1 MGLESWARLLEGRV
15 LAGRYAIE
23 RLVGEGGMGAVFAA
37 TQLAVQRRVAI
48 KVMLPGVAGDA
59 SAVERFHREA
69 TLVARIAR
77 RGVPQIIDFDR
88 DPLAGPFVVME
99 LLVGESL
106 SDRLRRSER
115 LHPRDAGS
123 IAASMLETL
132 EVVHEQGI
140 VHRDL
145 KPANVFLAREGPAER
160 SVKILDFGVARVRAP
175 YGDMTGQGAVLGT
188 PRYMAP
194 EQAAGDRNVDARA
207 DLYAVGAVL
216 YVCLGGKPPYAGV
229 TGEDVLAAVVAGPPA
244 SLLEA
249 AGDLTPALVAVVD
262 RAMKRSP
269 GARFQ
274 TAAEMRAALM
284 ASMTELPDAPP
295 ASAGPDSRTVSSSRP
310 AGPPL
315 SARAT
320 VRDGA
325 RSVEPEPRERTEIE
339 ARPSTRTPGPAPRS
353 WPSLSLLVAGG
364 LFLAAATFAVIRA
377 KPHGAA
383 STGQPTV
390 AAPATPPA
398 ATDDA
403 IPAGL
408 RDQLEKARSAWRS
421 GDAERARPMLEA
433 VVHDVEV
440 TRAHVPSPAA
450 RAAAEALLML
460 GDLDEKAIVG
470 AAPREPTTALDMGP
484 AAFVETIKL
493 GMRATNDYLRTGVWG
508 EIDLVSCAQYRS
520 GRVQEKLGAL
530 ARAAEARD
538 LEMVQRPAIQELYY
552 PGGAAEVRAVWASTV
567 SSFRTNAIAYYDG
580 AVMQAQF
587 FGGAIADPED
597 GLDCRAAA
605 LSRRDT
611 LKAEGDAAP

>member
-1 MGLESWARLLEGRV
+1 MGLEGWARLLEGHV

-23 RLVGEGGMGAVFAA
+23 RLVGEGGMGAVFSA

-69 TLVARIAR
+69 TLVARVAR

-106 SDRLRRSER
+106 SDRLKRSER

-132 EVVHEQGI
+132 EVVHKQGI

-175 YGDMTGQGAVLGT
+175 HGDMTGQGAVLGT

-194 EQAAGDRNVDARA
+194 EQAAGDRNVDERA

-249 AGDLTPALVAVVD
+249 AGDLPPALVAVVD

-269 GARFQ
+269 DARFQ
-274 TAAEMRAALM
+274 TAAEMHAALM
-284 ASMTELPDAPP
+284 ASMTELPAAPP
-295 ASAGPDSRTVSSSRP
+295 ASTGPDSRTVSSSRP
-310 AGPPL
+310 ATPPA

-320 VRDGA
+320 VPDRQQP
-325 RSVEPEPRERTEIE
+325 VEPELREHTEVD
-339 ARPSTRTPGPAPRS
+339 AKPSTRTPGPAARATPHA
-353 WPSLSLLVAGG
+353 SLLVAGA

-377 KPHGAA
+377 TPRGGA
-383 STGQPTV
+383 STAQPTI
-390 AAPATPPA
+390 AAPATPPSA
-398 ATDDA
+398 DDA

-421 GDAERARPMLEA
+421 GDAERARPLLEA
-433 VVHDVEV
+433 VVHDVEA

-470 AAPREPTTALDMGP
+470 PAPREPTTPMDMGP
-484 AAFVETIKL
+484 VTFVETLKL
-493 GMRATNDYLRTGVWG
+493 GTRATNDYLRIGAWG
-508 EIDLVSCAQYRS
+508 ELDLVTCGVYRS
-520 GRVQEKLGAL
+520 GRVQEKLESL
-530 ARAAEARD
+530 ARAAQAREID
-538 LEMVQRPAIQELYY
+538 MSRRPSVQALY
-552 PGGAAEVRAVWASTV
+552 PGGPAEIRAAWASTL
-567 SSFRTNAIAYYDG
+567 SSYRTNALGYYSS
-580 AVMQAQF
+580 AVLQAQF

-605 LSRRDT
+605 LSRRDA
-611 LKAEGDAAP
+611 LEAGGDAPP

>member
-1 MGLESWARLLEGRV
+1 MGVEGWARLLEGRV

-48 KVMLPGVAGDA
+48 KIMLPGVAGDA

-77 RGVPQIIDFDR
+77 RGVPHIIDFDR
-88 DPLAGPFVVME
+88 DPVAGPFVVME

-106 SDRLRRSER
+106 SDRLRRSEH

-132 EVVHEQGI
+132 EVVHDQGI

-145 KPANVFLAREGPAER
+145 KPANVFLAKEGTGDRA
-160 SVKILDFGVARVRAP
+160 VKILDFGVARVRAP
-175 YGDMTGQGAVLGT
+175 HGDMTGQGAVLGT

-194 EQAAGDRNVDARA
+194 EQATGDRNVDARA

-216 YVCLGGKPPYAGV
+216 YACLGGKPPYAGV

-249 AGDLTPALVAVVD
+249 AGDVDPALVAVVD

-269 GARFQ
+269 DERFQ
-274 TAAEMRAALM
+274 TAAEMRAALE
-284 ASMTELPDAPP
+284 ASMRELPEAPP
-295 ASAGPDSRTVSSSRP
+295 ASAGPDSLTVSSSRP
-310 AGPPL
+310 ARPPE

-320 VRDGA
+320 VPDVVRPA
-325 RSVEPEPRERTEIE
+325 RADARERTEME
-339 ARPSTRTPGPAPRS
+339 AKPSTRTPGPAPRS
-353 WPSLSLLVAGG
+353 SPHPSLLVAGA
-364 LFLAAATFAVIRA
+364 LLLAVATFAVIRA
-377 KPHGAA
+377 TPRGAA
-383 STGQPTV
+383 STAQPSIV
-390 AAPATPPA
+390 GSATPPSA
-398 ATDDA
+398 ADDA
-403 IPAGL
+403 MPAGL
-408 RDQLEKARSAWRS
+408 RDELEKARSAWRS

-440 TRAHVPSPAA
+440 ARVHVPSPAA

-470 AAPREPTTALDMGP
+470 PAPKEPTTAMDMGP
-484 AAFVETIKL
+484 VTFVETMKL
-493 GMRATNDYLRTGVWG
+493 GTRPTNEYLRIGAWG
-508 EIDLVSCAQYRS
+508 ELDLVTCAQYRS

-530 ARAAEARD
+530 ARAAEARE
-538 LEMVQRPAIQELYY
+538 LEMVRRPAVQALYY
-552 PGGAAEVRAVWASTV
+552 PGGAAEVRAVWASTL

-580 AVMQAQF
+580 AVLQAQF

-605 LSRRDT
+605 LSRRDA
-611 LKAEGDAAP
+611 LKAEGDGGL